1 MAALEKLK
9 MFKENVGKLVTLLQ
23 RDSIMN
29 IFWVMFQLL
38 LRKAISQN
46 SLTTCLGIYL
56 FGEPNTY
63 CFDRA
68 LETEVFNEVVLE
80 RSCSEKL
87 NKFHGKKALMMFC
100 LSSVATE
107 KKQ

>member
-9 MFKENVGKLVTLLQ
+9 MFKENVGKLVTLLE

-29 IFWVMFQLL
+29 IFWGMFQLF

-68 LETEVFNEVVLE
+68 LETEVFNEVVLK
-80 RSCSEKL
+80 KL

>member
-68 LETEVFNEVVLE
+68 LETEVFNEVVLK
-80 RSCSEKL
+80 KL